1 MSRPPIHRPS
11 PSPRGTDRYFGP
23 DFNELVALAET
34 LARDGHGIE
43 IPAKGRGLARTL
55 IELPALVAHILGE
68 HQGLYAREAS
78 LGSARLAENL
88 TRHARKLAYSPGPG
102 AAATGL
108 AAFTVKPGLSG
119 SLPQGFALQTS
130 PLGEARAQT
139 FETLA
144 EAQVDAQW
152 NAIRPAEA
160 EIPDPVQAMD
170 GQLTLLLERR
180 HGLSKDE
187 IVLLEGARGTGVFRV
202 ADAMEGSR
210 PPQIALRHI
219 GGHPFAEPGTGADW
233 QAGYRL
239 LARPRHDARLFGW
252 NAPAAL
258 WPAEAL
264 AAAKPYVGPST
275 TQPTGTTAFGYAA
288 PAAPGDAL
296 LLAETLKQAPAPG
309 DRAVLLFPDRAE
321 VYWLETLAETAV
333 TFLRGEVIEQPKVT
347 SSTDAAG
354 ATAVSV
360 TTEKTVAE
368 TALSGRATTLGL
380 AMLSPGRPPR
390 SWTDFPLDAHV
401 LTGWAEM
408 PGLLPAIPNPAP
420 LQPEFAVAAD
430 LSAMRP
436 GRPAILRRISTGEA
450 REASFAAIKPP
461 PAAGGGWTLQIEVP
475 GGFPADWPM
484 GDVEVLG
491 NVVRVSHGE
500 AKQDILGGSDGV
512 TPHQEFALKN
522 APVTR
527 LPGALGS
534 RMALEVRVDGVLWDL
549 VPDFHDAG
557 PDDRVHLAQT
567 DAAGEVR
574 IRFGGEGRGAIPPSG
589 RRNVTAAYRTGLGA
603 AGNTGAGRLSRI
615 RKASPLIGAVTNPL
629 PIAGGA
635 DPAGAED
642 IARQAVRPV
651 RVFDR
656 AVSIEDH
663 ADLALL
669 FPGISR
675 ASARWRDGVG
685 IELVAADAEG
695 NGPADLAGFTA
706 FLDARRDTGQALV
719 VAAPQ
724 AVDIALA
731 LRIERDRAWLA
742 EAARH
747 EAEALLLGGGD
758 LPGLFSFAGREL
770 SAPQSLSGLYAR
782 LLERPGIA
790 AVLATRYRLAQPAA
804 GTAEV
809 ADIIHASTRQWLR
822 LKPSALEIQVLEPG
836 ALGRLQQGG
845 AP

>member
-11 PSPRGTDRYFGP
+11 PSPRGADRYFGP
-23 DFNELVALAET
+23 DFAALVGLAET
-34 LARDGHGIE
+34 VARDGHGIE
-43 IPAKGRGLARTL
+43 IPARGRGLARTL
-55 IELPALVAHILGE
+55 IELPALIAHILGE
-68 HQGLYAREAS
+68 HQSLYAREAS
-78 LGSARLAENL
+78 LGSARLAGNL
-88 TRHARKLAYSPGPG
+88 TRHARKLGHEPGPG

-119 SLPQGFALQTS
+119 SLPQGFALQS
-130 PLGEARAQT
+130 SALGEARAQT
-139 FETLA
+139 FETLS
-144 EAQVDAQW
+144 EAHLDAQW

-160 EIPDPVQAMD
+160 GIFDPVQALRSY
-170 GQLTLLLERR
+170 LTLGLKKR
-180 HGLSKDE
+180 HGLRKDE
-187 IVLLEGARGTGVFRV
+187 IVVLEGARGAGVFRV
-202 ADAMEGSR
+202 ADTMEDGG
-210 PPQIALRHI
+210 PPRIGLRNI
-219 GGHPFAEPGTGADW
+219 GGDPFVQAGTGADW
-233 QAGYRL
+233 RLGYRI

-258 WPAEAL
+258 WPAGAL
-264 AAAKPYVGPST
+264 AAAQGYARPAV
-275 TQPTGTTAFGYAA
+275 TQATGTTAFGYTR
-288 PAAPGDAL
+288 PAAPGDVL
-296 LLAETLKQAPAPG
+296 LLSETLKNPPAPG
-309 DRAVLLFPDRAE
+309 DKVVILFPDRAE
-321 VYWLETLAETAV
+321 VLWLSAVGETVA
-333 TFLRGEVIEQPKVT
+333 TFLRGEVTAMPEVST
-347 SSTDAAG
+347 ATDARG
-354 ATAVSV
+354 QTTVTVAT
-360 TTEKTVAE
+360 TKTVTE
-368 TALSGRATTLGL
+368 TALSTRATTLEL
-380 AMLSPGRPPR
+380 ALPTPALPR
-390 SWTDFPLDAHV
+390 QTWTDFPLDAHV
-401 LTGWAEM
+401 LTGWSEVLE
-408 PGLLPAIPNPAP
+408 PLPTIPNLSPI
-420 LQPEFAVAAD
+420 QPEFEVAAD

-461 PAAGGGWTLQIEVP
+461 PDGTGRWTLRLDVP
-475 GGFPADWPM
+475 GGFPADWPA

-500 AKQDILGGSDGV
+500 TKEEILGGSDGV
-512 TPHQEFALKN
+512 APHQEFALKN

-549 VPDFHDAG
+549 VPDFHASDA
-557 PDDRVHLAQT
+557 DARVHLART

-574 IRFGGEGRGAIPPSG
+574 VRFGGEGRGAIPPSG
-589 RRNVTAAYRTGLGA
+589 RRNISAAYRTGLGTE
-603 AGNTGAGRLSRI
+603 GNTGAGRLGRI
-615 RKASPLIGAVTNPL
+615 RRASPLIEAVTNPL

-635 DPAGAED
+635 DPAGADD

-656 AVSIEDH
+656 AVSVEDH

-695 NGPADLAGFTA
+695 AGPADLAALTA
-706 FLDARRDTGQALV
+706 FLDARRDTGQPLV

-724 AVDIALA
+724 AVDIALT

-742 EAARH
+742 EAARR
-747 EAEALLLGGGD
+747 EAEELLLGGAGA
-758 LPGLFSFAGREL
+758 PGLFTFAGREL

-790 AVLATRYRLAQPAA
+790 AALALRYRLAQPLP
-804 GTAEV
+804 GEAEV

-822 LKPSALEIQVLEPG
+822 LRPSALAIQMVEPG
-836 ALGRLQQGG
+836 ALDRAAQGG

>member
-11 PSPRGTDRYFGP
+11 PSPRGNSRYFGP
-23 DFNELVALAET
+23 DFNALVALAEAV
-34 LARDGHGIE
+34 ARDGHGIE

-68 HQGLYAREAS
+68 HQGLYAREAC

-144 EAQVDAQW
+144 EAQLDAQW
-152 NAIRPAEA
+152 NAIRPAGA
-160 EIPDPVQAMD
+160 EIPDPVQAS
-170 GQLTLLLERR
+170 GGHLVLRLKKR
-180 HGLSKDE
+180 HGLGKDE
-187 IVLLEGARGTGVFRV
+187 IVVLDGARGLGVFRV

-210 PPQIALRHI
+210 PPQIGLRHI
-219 GGHPFAEPGTGADW
+219 GGHAFAEAGTGADW
-233 QAGYRL
+233 QASYRI

-252 NAPAAL
+252 NAPGAL
-258 WPAEAL
+258 WPAGAL
-264 AAAKPYVGPST
+264 AAAQPYASPPT
-275 TQPTGTTAFGYAA
+275 TQPAGTTAFGYVS
-288 PAAPGDAL
+288 PAALGDAL
-296 LLAETLKQAPAPG
+296 LLAEALNDPPAPG
-309 DRAVLLFPDRAE
+309 DAAVVLFPDRAE
-321 VYWLETLAETAV
+321 VYWLETLAETVV
-333 TFLRGEVIEQPKVT
+333 TFLRGEVTEQPKVAT
-347 SSTDAAG
+347 STNAAG
-354 ATAVSV
+354 AAVVSV
-360 TTEKTVAE
+360 TTEKTVTE

-380 AMLSPGRPPR
+380 AMPSPARPLR
-390 SWTDFPLDAHV
+390 SWTEFPLDAHV
-401 LTGWAEM
+401 LTGWSEVLE
-408 PGLLPAIPNPAP
+408 PLPAIPNPAP

-436 GRPAILRRISTGEA
+436 GRPAILRRVSTGEA
-450 REASFAAIKPP
+450 REAIFAAIKA
-461 PAAGGGWTLQIEVP
+461 PAAGSEGWTLRLEVP
-475 GGFPADWPM
+475 GGFPAGWPM

-500 AKQDILGGSDGV
+500 AKQEILGSSDGV

-549 VPDFHDAG
+549 APDFHGAG
-557 PDDRVHLAQT
+557 PDARVHLAQT

-589 RRNVTAAYRTGLGA
+589 RRNVTAAYRCGLGA
-603 AGNTGAGRLSRI
+603 AGNAGAGRLSRI

-635 DPAGAED
+635 DPAGADD

-747 EAEALLLGGGD
+747 EAEALLLGGGG

-770 SAPQSLSGLYAR
+770 SAPQSLSGLYAQ
-782 LLERPGIA
+782 LLDRPGIA
-790 AVLATRYRLAQPAA
+790 AVLATRYRLALPAA